1 MTCHLRIKLSSSSTA
16 FQDCPQVSL
25 MALMTL
31 LLLSSLLLLLSSSLL
46 VVVVVVVVFVVVVVV
61 SFVFSV
67 AKLISVGRLFRSIH
81 PALQLMYSK
90 FNGTPAPLLKCL
102 RTNLSVARDWAASRV
117 TGQPRAVNVIKLSA
131 PRTTY

>member
-31 LLLSSLLLLLSSSLL
+31 LLLSLLLLLLSSSLL
-46 VVVVVVVVFVVVVVV
+46 VVVVVVVFVVVVVV